1 MNFRYRNFFFEKKK
15 SCSLNMSIKKNDS
28 AVATPLSEKR
38 RKTQETSKVIGSAGS
53 PVSPVSQSQEVS
65 RSFEKIISQNQ
76 KILQKLD
83 MLVSSQKTLEE
94 RIIKLEQV
102 PDGNNEELVKVIIKM
117 FEVKK
122 LLKIVK

>member
-1 MNFRYRNFFFEKKK
+1 
-15 SCSLNMSIKKNDS
+15 MSIKRNDS

-38 RKTQETSKVIGSAGS
+38 RKTQETSKVIGSAG
-53 PVSPVSQSQEVS
+53 SPVSQSQEVS

>member
-1 MNFRYRNFFFEKKK
+1 
-15 SCSLNMSIKKNDS
+15 
-28 AVATPLSEKR
+28 
-38 RKTQETSKVIGSAGS
+38 
-53 PVSPVSQSQEVS
+53 
-65 RSFEKIISQNQ
+65 
-76 KILQKLD
+76 